1 MYEFMYKT
9 QICWPI
15 WIYLYIPS
23 VSLCSNMPGS
33 CFIACTRSATS
44 PEAAAWC
51 ANGGSLSLS
60 ESSPEITRVVMVT
73 ENSI

>member
-1 MYEFMYKT
+1 MY
-9 QICWPI
+9 
-15 WIYLYIPS
+15 LPS
-23 VSLCSNMPGS
+23 VSLCSNIPGS

-60 ESSPEITRVVMVT
+60 ESSPEITSSNYFDRK
-73 ENSI
+73 